1 MALNRRSCHWVLKVP
16 DRKATFDFYTTIGTI
31 PLRHEEFKEGC
42 EASCN
47 GPYDGHWSKTMVGY
61 GPEDT
66 HFVFELTYNY
76 GLREYDFKSDLRAI
90 TIKSKAAV
98 KACKANRDIEI
109 TKEDKNGIE
118 VLAPGGY
125 PFIILDEDVADGLD
139 PVQSVTLKSSDIK
152 KTVAYWSDLL
162 EMECTASDATS
173 CSFSYGNDS
182 APQAALKFETAE
194 NDSATKVEHGTAGG
208 RICFGVPRAQLP
220 GLQTAMKAAKQSIIT
235 ELVTLPTP
243 GKADVD
249 VVILGDPDG
258 YEICFVGDEAF
269 KELSATDPEA
279 PKLLEAAMDA
289 DESDKWHEKQ
299 TAKKLRRAAKAAA
312 ANTTATAT
320 ATGTAE

>member
-1 MALNRRSCHWVLKVP
+1 MTALNRRSCHWVFKVP
-16 DRKATFDFYTTIGTI
+16 DRPATFDFYNTIGTI
-31 PLRHEEFKEGC
+31 PLRHEEFTEGC

-76 GLREYDFKSDLRAI
+76 GLREYDFKNDLQAI

-98 KACKANRDIEI
+98 KACKANSDTIEI
-109 TKEDKNGIE
+109 TKQDKNGIE

-125 PFIILDEDVADGLD
+125 PFIILDEDVAEGAD
-139 PVQSVTLKSSDIK
+139 PVQSVTLQSSDIK
-152 KTVAYWSDLL
+152 KTVAYWSELL
-162 EMECTASDATS
+162 EMDCTAEDATS
-173 CSFSYGNDS
+173 CCFSYGS
-182 APQAALKFETAE
+182 AQAALKFEAADTV
-194 NDSATKVEHGTAGG
+194 DHGTAAG

-220 GLQTAMKAAKQSIIT
+220 GVQTTMKKAEQAILT

-269 KELSATDPEA
+269 KELSAVDPEA
-279 PKLLEAAMDA
+279 PKLLQAAIDA

-299 TAKKLRRAAKAAA
+299 TAKKARLAAKAVAA
-312 ANTTATAT
+312 AAATA
-320 ATGTAE
+320 E